1 MSVRAF
7 HLGLF
12 LSALAL
18 AGWVFGLHG
27 RRARALGPAQEAAG
41 TSPLALIPPGS
52 AFVLSADVA
61 ELRRAPLG
69 KALAQRF
76 AQLGGASG
84 DLSALCGFDPLVAL
98 DQLALAVPSAGE
110 AESAHAEDFG
120 VVAAGH
126 FSAAQITRCASAA
139 ISQRGGEPVLAQLG
153 AFSSVRDRKREGG
166 EVAARDGGLLIVSG
180 GRYFRD
186 LLDAAAGNVAHR
198 EHEDAKD
205 ARHVALRGALGSGAI
220 LATWLLPDGWFE
232 RVAGEDA
239 ARLSSL
245 RGLQAIGARVDLSK
259 ELRLSLLLD
268 CTSPESASEIRA
280 WLEQLRASLTEL
292 PLDPLL
298 AGAARRIK
306 SEPAG
311 ARLRLDLTLDGAEL
325 TAALDA
331 LLGPGGPGTARAPS
345 ALGRGG
351 SASP

>member
-7 HLGLF
+7 HWGLF

-18 AGWVFGLHG
+18 TGGVLGLHG
-27 RRARALGPAQEAAG
+27 RRTGELGAAQQSAA

-61 ELRRAPLG
+61 QLRRAPLG
-69 KALAQRF
+69 AILAQRF
-76 AQLGGASG
+76 GQLGGPSG
-84 DLSALCGFDPLVAL
+84 DLSTLCGFDPLAAL
-98 DQLALAVPSAGE
+98 DELALAVPSAGK

-120 VVAAGH
+120 VVATGH

-153 AFSSVRDRKREGG
+153 AFSSVRDRKRAGG

-180 GRYFRD
+180 GSYFRD
-186 LLDAAAGNVAHR
+186 LLDAAAGNPSHR

-205 ARHVALRGALGSGAI
+205 ARHVALRRALGSGAI
-220 LATWLLPDGWFE
+220 LASWLLPDGWFE

-245 RGLQAIGARVDLSK
+245 RGLQAIGARVEVAK

-268 CTSPESASEIRA
+268 CAGPDGATAIRA

-292 PLDPLL
+292 PLDPVL
-298 AGAARRIK
+298 AGAARRIEI
-306 SEPAG
+306 EPAG
-311 ARLRLDLTLDGAEL
+311 AQLRLKLTLDRTEL
-325 TAALDA
+325 TAALDT
-331 LLGPGGPGTARAPS
+331 LLGPGGPQIPAP
-345 ALGRGG
+345 
-351 SASP
+351 